1 MCGNNMKIY
10 NDPIFNFTEIFNEKN
25 GMLIR
30 TNILNDKGQE
40 TNKEPYMRSFPDL
53 IDIGIMGKCHV
64 NQLYCKKFG
73 VDCYQSK
80 NNHSDMLLS
89 DYKTIINQCKGKTF
103 QVALGGRGDPNK
115 HKNFKEILKYTCD
128 NGIIPNLTTSGMG
141 MTDNE
146 ITLIKKYCGAAA
158 VSMYSKV
165 IINEFGIKESNKQT
179 IEIINK
185 LVSKNIITN
194 IHYVISNETLDD
206 IIFRLENNI
215 FPKGINAIIFLLYK
229 PVGIALKE
237 KQIAINDEKFVKF
250 MNIIKNKKFPFKIG
264 FDTCFSPIIVK
275 YLGNID
281 SKTIDYCEASRF
293 SCYISP
299 EMIMYP
305 CSFIQDKKYGISLK
319 KETILD
325 AWWSSEFKQFK
336 NLNSSKFKGCCPCEL
351 NCLSSKT
358 KVSVDCSKKTC

>member
-1 MCGNNMKIY
+1 MKIY

-30 TNILNDKGQE
+30 TNILNEKGQE

-115 HKNFKEILKYTCD
+115 HKNFKEILKYTLD

-146 ITLIKKYCGAAA
+146 ITLIKKYCGAVA

-165 IINEFGIKESNKQT
+165 IINEFGIKESNEQT

-229 PVGIALKE
+229 PVGIGLKE
-237 KQIAINDEKFVKF
+237 KQIIVNDEKFVKF
-250 MNIIKNKKFPFKIG
+250 MNIIKNIKFPFKIG

-275 YLGNID
+275 YLDNID

-305 CSFIQDKKYGISLK
+305 CSFIQDKKYGINLK
-319 KETILD
+319 KETILN
-325 AWWSSEFKQFK
+325 AWWSSEFRQFK
-336 NLNSSKFKGCCPCEL
+336 KLNSSKFKGCCPCKL
-351 NCLSSKT
+351 NCLSSKI
-358 KVSVDCSKKTC
+358 KVSVDCPKKTC